1 MHLMYGFHS
10 LISLAVIAGCKAAE
24 HNQTFVFVS
33 GWPQSGTSLV
43 QQILTVAP
51 AFATMVQKCVS
62 LLGNKKCVNWNH
74 EGQWLASA
82 QNNINAK
89 NAPGTFSLFKKAMQ
103 PGAMCP
109 PTLETMRE
117 VQKSSQELH
126 SFLMSQWSQ
135 FWDMSRPFLTE
146 KSPQSMLKIPLLRL
160 LFSGR
165 GERLKFLI
173 VVKHPA
179 TLNVALPKGMD
190 WLTYS
195 SSSSPSQTRVKIPNS
210 PAQIS
215 ANADY
220 FIDFLSHRGVG
231 SDSGDATR
239 QSACSL
245 GWVPAMEQL
254 AVQLNASR
262 AQSLADV
269 RVLRYEHF
277 QRPALVCR
285 AIFDFLYSSSDPA
298 GLEDAV
304 ARVCDVHFPS
314 GQFAATSKTSPRK
327 QGVRRVP
334 PRRLTLEEEED
345 EEDEEEG
352 GGRRRLRLHTPD
364 ESNNPY
370 AQLTFRPD
378 SIRRS
383 VTDRLQDYFALYHH
397 PAVTDAQRLKL
408 NRLDRRLLRF
418 GYSVGYT
425 SPKAAKSGTI
435 LDEWDLIIRHA
446 QKKREKNN

>member
-1 MHLMYGFHS
+1 M
-10 LISLAVIAGCKAAE
+10 
-24 HNQTFVFVS
+24 
-33 GWPQSGTSLV
+33 V

-51 AFATMVQKCVS
+51 SFATMVQKCVS
-62 LLGNKKCVNWNH
+62 LLGSKKCVNWNH

-82 QNNINAK
+82 QSNNAQ
-89 NAPGTFSLFKKAMQ
+89 AGMMSLFKKAMQ

-117 VQKSSQELH
+117 VQESRQELH

-135 FWDMSRPFLTE
+135 FWDTSRPFLTE

-165 GERLKFLI
+165 GERLKFLV

-190 WLTYS
+190 WLTHS
-195 SSSSPSQTRVKIPNS
+195 SSGSTASQTSVEIPNS
-210 PAQIS
+210 PAQIA

-220 FIDFLSHRGVG
+220 FIDFLSHRGAG
-231 SDSGDATR
+231 AGSGDAAR
-239 QSACSL
+239 RPACSL
-245 GWVPAMEQL
+245 GWVPAMERL
-254 AVQLNASR
+254 AAQLNASR
-262 AQSLADV
+262 SLSLSDV

-277 QRPALVCR
+277 QRPSLVCR

-304 ARVCDVHFPS
+304 ARVCDAHFPS
-314 GQFAATSKTSPRK
+314 GQYAATSKTSPRR
-327 QGVRRVP
+327 QGVRRLP
-334 PRRLTLEEEED
+334 PRRLTLEGEEKEHEAD
-345 EEDEEEG
+345 KEAE
-352 GGRRRLRLHTPD
+352 GRRRLRLHTPD

-383 VTDRLQDYFALYHH
+383 VTDRLQDYFALYRH

-408 NRLDRRLLRF
+408 NQLDQRLLRF

-425 SPKAAKSGTI
+425 PPKKGKSGTV

-446 QKKREKNN
+446 QRKREARKERL